1 MEMLKSWILPIL
13 VSVSLVL
20 ILHPL
25 INQVIAQEDSLR
37 EALVNGEVK
46 VGTEVGNNGFMQIYY
61 DIEGNKAYISNT
73 NYSNSDP
80 IIDGEYIT
88 WIGQST
94 GGAWQVFL
102 YNILTKTTIQLSS
115 SSNNTNPKISDG
127 KIVWEGWVS
136 GVLSAQS
143 GWQIFFFDG
152 KSVRQLTSGD
162 LSMNPEIA
170 GDFISYGRQD
180 ITGTWRGVV
189 YSISRGK
196 AKDITT
202 GLASQKPIIKKGKII
217 LRGDGEE
224 EFPLTAEDLFLLD
237 LPPLTTEAENEP
249 EVVTEEEIIEELEAT
264 PSAVIEEVTS
274 SADSKEE

>member
-13 VSVSLVL
+13 VSVALLL

-136 GVLSAQS
+136 GVLPAQS

-170 GDFISYGRQD
+170 GDYISYGRQD

-202 GLASQKPIIKKGKII
+202 GLASQKPEIRKGKII
-217 LRGDGEE
+217 LKGDGEE

-237 LPPLTTEAENEP
+237 LQPLSSDEP
-249 EVVTEEEIIEELEAT
+249 ETVTQEEIREELTAT
-264 PSAVIEEVTS
+264 PSAEITNTQTQE
-274 SADSKEE
+274 

>member
-13 VSVSLVL
+13 VSVALVL

-25 INQVIAQEDSLR
+25 INQAIAQEDSLR

-61 DIEGNKAYISNT
+61 DIKGDKTYITNT

-80 IIDGEYIT
+80 IIDGEYIVWT
-88 WIGQST
+88 GQST
-94 GGAWQVFL
+94 DGAWQVFL
-102 YNILTKTTIQLSS
+102 YNILSKTTIQLSS
-115 SSNNTNPKISDG
+115 SSNNTNPKIDDG

-136 GVLSAQS
+136 GDLPVQS

-202 GLASQKPIIKKGKII
+202 GLASQKPEIRKGKIV

-237 LPPLTTEAENEP
+237 LQPLSTDQSET
-249 EVVTEEEIIEELEAT
+249 VTEEEVRQELSAPEAT
-264 PSAVIEEVTS
+264 DSAEPEVILQ
-274 SADSKEE
+274 D